1 MSCQRFLFCLLLP
14 AFSGESVAADS
25 PAIPRAIPL
34 YVAKVVP
41 EIESARISAP
51 NLRQDLLGLPL
62 SATVSSHDFLESA
75 MARTVKDAAMHA
87 PNTIFTEFSAR
98 KLSSPRFRGI
108 GSSAMNPGVTTCIDG
123 VPQFNAN
130 SSSLELLDIEQID
143 FVRSPLGALYGR
155 NTVGGLIN
163 ITSRRPSLSSFSG
176 EFQTTFGSYNL
187 YDFRGSVTT
196 PLIQDQLG
204 FSFAGGHTE
213 RDGFT
218 TSTFT
223 GNDIDNR
230 SANFGKAQFL
240 WTPGD
245 EIEVRLIIAGES
257 ANDGDYALND
267 LAALRHQPRQ
277 DGSDFVG
284 FTSRDVLMPS
294 LLVTYHADDFDF
306 TSTTGYVGWETID
319 STDFDRLP
327 FPLATRFNRER
338 MTTWTQEFRFAN
350 PATKPL
356 TLGPEA
362 TLRWQAGIFL
372 FSADYEQH
380 VTTSLNP
387 PLSLAPSQALN
398 QAQITDLGI
407 GSYVQGTLTLRD
419 RIDITTGLRLD
430 YENKDADLLNTSSPA
445 PGPSNRVNAN
455 RSFSQ
460 VTPQTAIS
468 YRLRPDLMA
477 YFSMAGGY
485 KAGGFN
491 SIGPSMYGE
500 ERSWNYEIGLKGR
513 ALDNKAGFGLAA
525 FHTDWRDIQ
534 LYQSPGI
541 NQFFISNSGG
551 ATSQGLELNL
561 DYKINYLIS
570 IFGSAGWQDT
580 KFLSNASNGG
590 IPISGRQLPLTP
602 DYTTSFGCI
611 VEIPV
616 TSRLNLY
623 ARADIQ
629 TIGSFNYDA
638 QNTAAQDAYTLA
650 NFQLGIRGGLWHAE
664 AFVNNAFGTNYIPVA
679 ISHPG
684 LSPSSFIG
692 ESGTPTTIGLRA
704 GIRF

>member
-1 MSCQRFLFCLLLP
+1 MSCLRFLFCLLLP
-14 AFSGESVAADS
+14 AFSGESATAEP

-34 YVAKVVP
+34 HVAKVVTNS
-41 EIESARISAP
+41 ESAIISAP
-51 NLRQDLLGLPL
+51 KLHQDLLSSPL
-62 SATVSSHDFLESA
+62 SATVSSRDFLDSA
-75 MARTVKDAAMHA
+75 MVRTVKDAAIHA
-87 PNTIFTEFSAR
+87 PNTFFTEFSAR
-98 KLSSPRFRGI
+98 KLSNPRFRGI
-108 GSSAMNPGVTTCIDG
+108 GSSAMHPGITTYLDG

-213 RDGFT
+213 RDGFS
-218 TSTFT
+218 TSTLT

-245 EIEVRLIIAGES
+245 ELEVRLVIAGES

-277 DGSDFVG
+277 TTSDFAG
-284 FTSRDVLMPS
+284 FTSRDVFMPT
-294 LLVTYHADDFDF
+294 LLVTYHANDFDF

-319 STDFDRLP
+319 STDFDNLP
-327 FPLATRFNRER
+327 FPLSTLYNREK
-338 MTTWTQEFRFAN
+338 MSTWTQEFRFAN
-350 PATKPL
+350 PATKPI

-372 FSADYEQH
+372 FSANYEQQA
-380 VTTSLNP
+380 TASLNP

-398 QAQITDLGI
+398 QAQIADLGI
-407 GSYVQGTLTLRD
+407 GTYVQSTLTLRD
-419 RIDITTGLRLD
+419 RIDITTGLRCD
-430 YENKDADLLNTSSPA
+430 YENKDADLLYTSLPA
-445 PGPSNRVNAN
+445 PGPSSRVNAN
-455 RSFSQ
+455 RSFNQ
-460 VTPQTAIS
+460 VTPQAAIS
-468 YRLRPDLMA
+468 YRLKPDLMA

-491 SIGPSMYGE
+491 SIGPSTYGE
-500 ERSWNYEIGLKGR
+500 EHSWNYEMGFKGR
-513 ALDNKAGFGLAA
+513 ALDDKAGFSLAA
-525 FHTDWRDIQ
+525 FHTDWRDVQ
-534 LYQSPGI
+534 LNQSLGI
-541 NQFFISNSGG
+541 NQVFTTNSGD
-551 ATSQGLELNL
+551 AISQGLELNL
-561 DYKINYLIS
+561 DYKLNRLIS
-570 IFGSAGWQDT
+570 IFGSSGWQDT
-580 KFLSNASNGG
+580 HFLANASNGG
-590 IPISGRQLPLTP
+590 LPISGRQLPFTP
-602 DYTTSFGCI
+602 DYTTSFGFVI
-611 VEIPV
+611 DVPI
-616 TSRLNLY
+616 TSRVNLY

-638 QNTAAQDAYTLA
+638 QNTVSQDAYTLA
-650 NFQLGIRGGLWHAE
+650 NFRFGIRGGPWHAE

-684 LSPSSFIG
+684 LAPSGFVG
-692 ESGTPTTIGLRA
+692 ESGAPTTIGLRA